1 MRKPVLKSAQLI
13 ACHDCDLLHR
23 YRPLP
28 EGDEAKCHRCGS
40 VLYRNKPKS
49 LEKTFALSLAALIL
63 FVVANSFPFLAIRLE
78 GQVTHSALITGVIE
92 LYKQDMLV
100 LSVLVFVTSILAPGL
115 QVLGLLYVLLPLR
128 MKRSVPLPARTF
140 RLVRSLEPWSMM
152 EVFML
157 GILVSVVKLSV
168 MAEIV
173 PGIAVWSFGALIMV
187 LAWAAATLD
196 PKKVWDELEY
206 RA

>member
-1 MRKPVLKSAQLI
+1 MKSAQLI

-23 YRPLP
+23 YRPLS

-40 VLYRNKPKS
+40 VLYRNKAKS

-63 FVVANSFPFLAIRLE
+63 YVVANTFPFLAIRLE
-78 GQVTHSALITGVIE
+78 GQITHTTLITGVIE
-92 LYKQDMLV
+92 LYDQDMLA
-100 LSVLVFVTSILAPGL
+100 LSALVFLTSILAPGL

-128 MKRSVPLPARTF
+128 LKRSGPLLAQVF
-140 RLVRSLEPWSMM
+140 RWVRSLEPWSMM

-157 GILVSVVKLSV
+157 GILVSVVKLSA

-196 PKKVWDELEY
+196 PKKVWDELEC
-206 RA
+206 RS